1 MYVDVVKRF
10 GASKVLD
17 VGCGTGTLAS
27 LLAELEISVLGLDP
41 ASASIDIAQSKVVS
55 DFAEFIVAEAPD
67 IAVDPARHRGFDLAT
82 MTANVAQVFLDDDEW
97 LATLRAIHSCLR
109 PAGRLVFEARRPS
122 DRAWIRWTKE
132 LTWRVVGVDGEGPVE
147 TWVQVTEVNGE
158 YVSFDAPTIFHSD
171 GERINSTST
180 LRFRTE
186 DAVKGSLTDAGF
198 GTIDVHDLPYAP
210 GRGWLFIASA

>member
-1 MYVDVVKRF
+1 MPDALFSDPRLAGVYDSLDPDRTDLDMYVDVATRF

-67 IAVDPARHRGFDLAT
+67 IADDPARHRGFDLAT

-109 PAGRLVFEARRPS
+109 PAGRLVFEARRPES
-122 DRAWIRWTKE
+122 
-132 LTWRVVGVDGEGPVE
+132 P
-147 TWVQVTEVNGE
+147 
-158 YVSFDAPTIFHSD
+158 
-171 GERINSTST
+171 
-180 LRFRTE
+180 
-186 DAVKGSLTDAGF
+186 
-198 GTIDVHDLPYAP
+198 
-210 GRGWLFIASA
+210 RG